1 MKTLHRLYLGLGLLL
16 TGIYEYGEWNA
27 VVPKEDAVQV
37 IQPSV
42 RVPVGGSGGSSFW
55 YSGSRGGK

>member
-16 TGIYEYGEWNA
+16 TGIYEYREWYA
-27 VVPKEDAVQV
+27 VVPKDDAVQV